1 MSEGKRKLFDLT
13 FTQSVLGIVVLL
25 GTIAGGANSFI
36 VLPTKVEALQKGQ
49 TQIWERIGKDQ
60 DKSGIDH
67 EILVRIQE
75 QMSQMQREQ
84 AEIKSDV
91 KAIRRSQ

>member
-13 FTQSVLGIVVLL
+13 VAEQVLGVALAVGTVATGLAGFVVLP
-25 GTIAGGANSFI
+25 S
-36 VLPTKVEALQKGQ
+36 KVEALQKGQ
-49 TQIWERIGKDQ
+49 VQIWERIGKDQ
-60 DKSGIDH
+60 DKSGVDH